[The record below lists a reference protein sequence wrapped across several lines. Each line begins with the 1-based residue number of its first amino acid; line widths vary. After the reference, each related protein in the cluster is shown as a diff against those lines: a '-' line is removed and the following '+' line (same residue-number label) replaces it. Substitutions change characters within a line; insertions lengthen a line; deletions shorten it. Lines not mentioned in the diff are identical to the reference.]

1 MANFISFPLQ
11 IVLTGDGVSLN
22 ATVALAVAPTSVS
35 LVSAYGPTGAD
46 VSSNIASVNVVGS
59 SIVFTFN
66 AVFTGAIA
74 VEVALASANY
84 NSLPLQPVAQI
95 TSPWIVDGSAVTQP
109 SNITKVAGIAL
120 STPTAWGSVPSG
132 TVIGGNVEL
141 FAGNTSLVADG
152 SGKLYVNINGESVI
166 VSGSVAVTNLPATQP
181 VSAASLP
188 LPTGAATASAQAT
201 EVASLATLVTNS
213 PALASGRVPVDGSGV
228 TQPIS
233 AAALPLPTSAATSA
247 LQTTGNTSVA
257 SIDTK
262 TPALAS
268 GRVPVD
274 GSGVTQPVSGA
285 VSVSNFPATQPVSLA
300 VAPTTPV
307 TGTFYQA
314 TQPVSAAALPLPAG
328 AATVAKQ
335 PALGTAGT
343 PSADVISVQGAS
355 GMTAVKVDGSGVTQP
370 VSGTVAVSNFPATQP
385 VSLAVAPTTPV
396 TGTFFQGTQPVS
408 LATAPTTPVTGTF
421 FQATQPV
428 SAAALPLPT
437 GAATSANQPVP
448 VAKGT
453 QGASATPT
461 QDLKDSGRTS
471 LTFYLDDLTGSSS
484 EVLATMG
491 ITKGGAA
498 QTAATSYTVTAGKIL
513 RLTSIAFTVRSST
526 NASEQSK
533 IRVRT
538 AASSIAVTSPIVINM
553 LGTAPAAGTF
563 AQNLTIPDGYEIAGG
578 NQIAISHIEPISAN
592 STQIT
597 VCLVGFEY

>member
-1 MANFISFPLQ
+1 
-11 IVLTGDGVSLN
+11 
-22 ATVALAVAPTSVS
+22 
-35 LVSAYGPTGAD
+35 
-46 VSSNIASVNVVGS
+46 
-59 SIVFTFN
+59 VFTFN

-166 VSGSVAVTNLPATQP
+166 VSGSVAVTNL
-181 VSAASLP
+181 
-188 LPTGAATASAQAT
+188 
-201 EVASLATLVTNS
+201 
-213 PALASGRVPVDGSGV
+213 
-228 TQPIS
+228 
-233 AAALPLPTSAATSA
+233 
-247 LQTTGNTSVA
+247 
-257 SIDTK
+257 
-262 TPALAS
+262 
-268 GRVPVD
+268 
-274 GSGVTQPVSGA
+274 
-285 VSVSNFPATQPVSLA
+285 
-300 VAPTTPV
+300 
-307 TGTFYQA
+307 
-314 TQPVSAAALPLPAG
+314 
-328 AATVAKQ
+328 
-335 PALGTAGT
+335 
-343 PSADVISVQGAS
+343 
-355 GMTAVKVDGSGVTQP
+355 
-370 VSGTVAVSNFPATQP
+370 PATQP

>member
-22 ATVALAVAPTSVS
+22 ATVALAAAPTSVS

-396 TGTFFQGTQPVS
+396 TGTFFQ
-408 LATAPTTPVTGTF
+408 
-421 FQATQPV
+421 ATQPV

>member
-22 ATVALAVAPTSVS
+22 ATVALAAAPTSVS

-95 TSPWIVDGSAVTQP
+95 TSPWIVDGSA
-109 SNITKVAGIAL
+109 
-120 STPTAWGSVPSG
+120 
-132 TVIGGNVEL
+132 
-141 FAGNTSLVADG
+141 
-152 SGKLYVNINGESVI
+152 
-166 VSGSVAVTNLPATQP
+166 
-181 VSAASLP
+181 
-188 LPTGAATASAQAT
+188 
-201 EVASLATLVTNS
+201 
-213 PALASGRVPVDGSGV
+213 
-228 TQPIS
+228 
-233 AAALPLPTSAATSA
+233 
-247 LQTTGNTSVA
+247 
-257 SIDTK
+257 
-262 TPALAS
+262 
-268 GRVPVD
+268 
-274 GSGVTQPVSGA
+274 
-285 VSVSNFPATQPVSLA
+285 
-300 VAPTTPV
+300 
-307 TGTFYQA
+307 
-314 TQPVSAAALPLPAG
+314 
-328 AATVAKQ
+328 
-335 PALGTAGT
+335 
-343 PSADVISVQGAS
+343 
-355 GMTAVKVDGSGVTQP
+355 VTQP